1 MKKVEGAIVDEPQVG
16 SPAAKVGILAGDVIT
31 AVDGK
36 DVKDAH
42 GLARRIAAMAPGTLI
57 KLGMLHNGQE
67 KTVSLTLGQLP
78 DQRQA
83 RAGPRS
89 TAESGSPQLGLTLAP
104 ASDGNR
110 GVVVTAVDP
119 NGPAADRGVKE
130 GDVIL
135 DIAGKAVS
143 DPADVRQQLTD
154 LRKEGRHAALMR
166 MKSGDS
172 TKFVAVP
179 LGSA

>member
-1 MKKVEGAIVDEPQVG
+1 VDEPQVG
-16 SPAAKVGILAGDVIT
+16 SPAAKAGILAGDVIT

-36 DVKDAH
+36 NVKDSH
-42 GLARRIAAMAPGTLI
+42 DLARRIAAMAPGTSV

-83 RAGPRS
+83 RAGVGG
-89 TAESGSPQLGLTLAP
+89 TTETGSPRLGLTLAP
-104 ASDGNR
+104 ASDVDGAGNR

-119 NGPAADRGVKE
+119 NGPAADRGIKE

-135 DIAGKAVS
+135 DVAGKTVS
-143 DPADVRQQLTD
+143 DPAQVRQQLAD
-154 LRKEGRHAALMR
+154 LSKEGRHAALMR
-166 MKSGDS
+166 MKSGEA

-179 LGSA
+179 LGNA